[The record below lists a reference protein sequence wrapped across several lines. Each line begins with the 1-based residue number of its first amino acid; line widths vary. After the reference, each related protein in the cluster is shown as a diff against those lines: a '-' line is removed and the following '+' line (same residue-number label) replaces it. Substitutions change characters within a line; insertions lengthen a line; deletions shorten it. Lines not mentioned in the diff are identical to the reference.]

1 MYPPIDKV
9 GGFYYPCTML
19 EVEGKTFRKFV
30 EKKEYRTDVYSN
42 SCPLSESRITQVWIK
57 KTGEKFYSDGLFLD
71 EENYVTNYGNK
82 LASVDFARRRVFIEE
97 GEDKISLKYQ
107 YYSSTRKVGG
117 KFFLVR
123 KVTKFLTFSFKTK
136 LFYSGT
142 YSSKKKKKTG
152 SSMKVNPNY
161 YAIQQMIDA
170 VNNVDRHLNG
180 ENYVYSF
187 LESIWAKLGLVD
199 PQNFKTHNS
208 HSFYSLTYYLVN
220 GVKLPNNWLQL
231 TGMFVPKDQFRKN
244 NFNLVDA
251 FMSTYNFKGN
261 KIKKLINECDNVD
274 FDRLTLLY
282 DLLGIDRFNKLDD
295 KIFSESYVVN
305 DAIGRS
311 IMGREM
317 MRGST
322 TWYML
327 WKENREE
334 TTKALSILTNKE
346 KDRIVNLNLHLQD
359 ETVHMVKEHIRYK
372 RDLKRLGEEVKMKFN
387 NMDELISEHEEWSRL
402 IQSYRTGEVERYY
415 GEVGVLETPII
426 YNNETYYPVLL
437 RKTEDYEKESQHQK
451 NCVRTYSQRPDC
463 MIFSIRKGSPTGEE
477 RVTVEYQFRQKEVLN
492 VQERARFNGMSP
504 VDFSEAARVQLANIN
519 LMYKLGTLKL
529 PKMVK
534 KYRNGKVVE
543 QQSVFNEANLVGE
556 RGRLVRMTPS
566 WDNDTPELDTY
577 GELVPVNPVN
587 YDFDFFDDLP

>member
-1 MYPPIDKV
+1 
-9 GGFYYPCTML
+9 ML
-19 EVEGKTFRKFV
+19 EVEGKTFRKLV
-30 EKKEYRTDVYSN
+30 EKKEYRTDIYSN

-57 KTGEKFYSDGLFLD
+57 KTGEKFYSEELFLD
-71 EENYVTNYGNK
+71 EDNYVTHYGNQ

-97 GEDKISLKYQ
+97 SEDKISLKYQ
-107 YYSSTRKVGG
+107 YYSSTRRVGG

-123 KVTKFLTFSFKTK
+123 KVTRFLTFSFKTK

-142 YSSKKKKKTG
+142 YSSKKKKKIG

-161 YAIQQMIDA
+161 YVITQMIETI
-170 VNNVDRHLNG
+170 NGVDKHLNG

-187 LESIWAKLGLVD
+187 LESIWDKLGLVD
-199 PQNFKTHNS
+199 PQNFKTHRPEP
-208 HSFYSLTYYLVN
+208 FYSLTYYLVN
-220 GVKLPNNWLQL
+220 KVKLPNNWIQL

-261 KIKKLINECDNVD
+261 KIKRLINECDYVD
-274 FDRLTLLY
+274 FDRLTILY

-305 DAIGRS
+305 NVLGRPVKDA
-311 IMGREM
+311 EYV
-317 MRGST
+317 RGGT

-327 WKENREE
+327 WKEERRD
-334 TTKALSILTNKE
+334 TSKTLSILTNKE
-346 KDRIVNLNLHLQD
+346 KDRIVNLNLHLQE
-359 ETVHMVKEHIRYK
+359 ETVHMIKEHIRYK
-372 RDLKRLGEEVKMKFN
+372 RDLQRLGEEVKMKFN
-387 NMDELISEHEEWSRL
+387 DMDELISEHEEWSRL

-415 GEVGVLETPII
+415 GEVDVLETPII
-426 YNNETYYPVLL
+426 YNDETYYPILL
-437 RKTEDYEKESQHQK
+437 KKTEDYEKESQHQK

-504 VDFSEAARVQLANIN
+504 HDFSEVARVQLANIN

-529 PKMVK
+529 PKMIK

-543 QQSVFNEANLVGE
+543 QQSVFNSVDANVNGVM
-556 RGRLVRMTPS
+556 GKMIRMTPS
-566 WDNDTPELDTY
+566 WDSETPELDTY
-577 GELVPVNPVN
+577 GDLIPVNPVN
-587 YDFDFFDDLP
+587 YDNWLDDLP